1 VLLKTKA
8 RPATSTVSETSS
20 GWLKPAGTPRK
31 KTMTVSTQTVSS
43 ISEAKKRASFVKGEL
58 QRTGETIEQYLT
70 RIASERILAAAKK
83 QIKKVVRVL
92 EDERKPVLDL
102 TAVSSTLR
110 EAVRLLN

>member
-1 VLLKTKA
+1 
-8 RPATSTVSETSS
+8 
-20 GWLKPAGTPRK
+20 
-31 KTMTVSTQTVSS
+31 MTVSTQTVSS